1 MSSSG
6 LPGNQLY
13 FVDDWCELLLGAVYT
28 YVMYMCVCVY
38 IYMYYMHNVLSLYIY
53 FIYKPRCIERE
64 AEE

>member
-28 YVMYMCVCVY
+28 YVMCMRVCVY
-38 IYMYYMHNVLSLYIY
+38 IYMYYMHAPSISRFLLQYLNQ
-53 FIYKPRCIERE
+53 
-64 AEE
+64 

>member
-38 IYMYYMHNVLSLYIY
+38 IYMYYMHASSISRFLLQYLNQ
-53 FIYKPRCIERE
+53 
-64 AEE
+64 